1 MKSNSAYIKSPD
13 QITLEQILHQL
24 KDSELHIS
32 HLQKDPAYTV
42 LYQDFS
48 EALAAVINNIVHE
61 QSTHNL
67 INSVAL
73 SCSSQYYNDLKEY
86 DTLFEVISETL
97 IGLYKPI
104 TKAYKV
110 KDPNADKIHII
121 DNTGRIR
128 IDTFQDK
135 EPELFVFTL
144 RKYIQNNIIL
154 GLARHCKITSR
165 HVEPDMTNAP
175 IEEDTFHK
183 IESIKYNKINIENSF
198 DLENTIASKLSYT
211 PDLCS
216 KLITS
221 VIERFGK
228 RKPVAAYIYLL
239 IMLEQYDVKKVIG
252 CLKTTTDFNTLFHNL
267 FRQLEEAYPVD
278 LHTYDNVIF
287 NADKY
292 LDSFKSISGTS
303 KKIVQN
309 TRRGRIDRLATETR
323 KTVYNLSSFK
333 DARKDYVCFSKDSR
347 VFCL

>member
-1 MKSNSAYIKSPD
+1 MKSNSAYIKSPA

-61 QSTHNL
+61 HSTHNL

-135 EPELFVFTL
+135 EPELFVCTL

-239 IMLEQYDVKKVIG
+239 VMLEKYDVKKVIG
-252 CLKTTTDFNTLFHNL
+252 CLKTTT
-267 FRQLEEAYPVD
+267 
-278 LHTYDNVIF
+278 
-287 NADKY
+287 
-292 LDSFKSISGTS
+292 
-303 KKIVQN
+303 
-309 TRRGRIDRLATETR
+309 
-323 KTVYNLSSFK
+323 
-333 DARKDYVCFSKDSR
+333 C
-347 VFCL
+347 